1 MSKIVWRIASNY
13 LWPVAAAGALMC
25 APAFAAQ
32 NVAPPDL
39 SSDNTGWVSVGTDYV
54 AVPGSPPPVTFD
66 PAHRY
71 VPNGSGEQ
79 PTFRVAD
86 LNNPNLTQFAKD
98 GLRQANDM
106 VLKGFAMY
114 ARESRCWAT
123 GVPTYLLNPA
133 QPTFFLQEPKKITMM
148 WQMDQQVRHIYMN
161 VPHSAN
167 PRPSW
172 YGESVGHYEGDTLVV
187 DTIGQNTKTFIDN
200 YRTPHSN
207 KLHVIE
213 RLHLVD
219 GGKTLQ
225 ADITIEDP
233 VALTQPLHV
242 MHQWRKVQG
251 PITESRCADGESFNP
266 FGQQAEPIPTA
277 SKSDF

>member
-1 MSKIVWRIASNY
+1 MSQLASTRP
-13 LWPVAAAGALMC
+13 LLAAGMAAFLC
-25 APAFAAQ
+25 TGAAPAQ
-32 NVAPPDL
+32 NATPPDF
-39 SSDNTGWVSVGTDYV
+39 SAGNAGWVSIGTDYV
-54 AVPGSPPPVTFD
+54 AVPGGPNPVTFD

-86 LNNPNLTQFAKD
+86 LNNPVLTQFAKD
-98 GLRQANDM
+98 GLKTSNDM
-106 VLKGFAMY
+106 VLRGFAMY
-114 ARESRCWAT
+114 ARESRCWMT

-133 QPTFFLQEPKKITMM
+133 QPTFILQEPKKITMM
-148 WQMDQQVRHIYMN
+148 WQMDQQVRHIYLN
-161 VPHSAN
+161 VPHSAK
-167 PRPSW
+167 PSPSW

-187 DTIGQNTKTFIDN
+187 DTIGQNTKSFMDN
-200 YRTPHSN
+200 YRTPHSE
-207 KLHVIE
+207 KLHVVE
-213 RLHLVD
+213 RFHLVE

-251 PITESRCADGESFNP
+251 PMTESRCADGESFNP
-266 FGQQAEPIPTA
+266 FGQQAEPIPT
-277 SKSDF
+277 SDKPEF